1 MESSLLSSH
10 VDLECSFSDLLIK
23 RPVMTEEPLKPNTI
37 RYWTDDEISQLK
49 TLYRKGTPFKEM
61 SLILNRT
68 VTAINSKIKQL
79 NLVRCKALSA
89 EQELFLIKN
98 YWLLGTEGCAKK
110 LNRSRSAIVYY
121 ARLLNLKIP
130 TRDQYNPPIYRQ
142 LLPYDMAKRLSI
154 LERKSPTSKDRIED
168 SVVIL
173 YDKYRPSKPMS
184 AFHLDEL
191 CLAIDRRFGRRDGVT
206 ANALLHG
213 YKAV

>member
-68 VTAINSKIKQL
+68 VSAINYKIKQL

-98 YWLLGTEGCAKK
+98 YWLLGAEGCAKK

-130 TRDQYNPPIYRQ
+130 TRDQYNPPIYRK

-191 CLAIDRRFGRRDGVT
+191 CLALDRHFGRRDGVT

>member
-23 RPVMTEEPLKPNTI
+23 HPVMTEGPLKPNTI

-49 TLYRKGTPFKEM
+49 TLYRKGAPFKEM

-98 YWLLGTEGCAKK
+98 YWFLGTEGCAKK

-121 ARLLNLKIP
+121 ASP
-130 TRDQYNPPIYRQ
+130 TSGQYNPPIYRK

-173 YDKYRPSKPMS
+173 YDK
-184 AFHLDEL
+184 
-191 CLAIDRRFGRRDGVT
+191 
-206 ANALLHG
+206 
-213 YKAV
+213 